1 MKKAQNIIWGLVLI
15 AAGVIFALNSFE
27 IVNIDLFFDG
37 WWTLFIIIPSIVG
50 IFTEPKKLGNIT
62 WLAFGVILLLCCRDV
77 ISFDILWKLLP
88 AIIIVLLGAKMI
100 YKAIRIRKAPQP
112 REFEGHINI
121 DTAIFA
127 GHEINYNGKVF
138 EGAKL
143 VAVFGGTELDL
154 RSAIIEKDCSI
165 RAVGIFGGVDIL
177 LPSNVNVEVFSTSVF
192 GGVSNKKSNSQS
204 NTVTVY
210 VDATGL
216 FGGVDI
222 E

>member
-1 MKKAQNIIWGLVLI
+1 MKKVKNIIWGIILI

-27 IVNIDLFFDG
+27 IVDIDLFFDG

-50 IFTEPKKLGNIT
+50 IFTEPKRLSNIT
-62 WLAFGVILLLCCRDV
+62 WLVLGVVLLLCCRDV

-88 AIIIVLLGAKMI
+88 AIIIVLLGVKII
-100 YKAIRIRKAPQP
+100 YKAFRIKKAPRRP
-112 REFEGHINI
+112 EADSHINV
-121 DTAIFA
+121 DAAVFA
-127 GHEINYNGKVF
+127 GHEINYNGKIF

-154 RSAIIEKDCSI
+154 RGAIIEKDCTI

-177 LPSNVNVEVFSTSVF
+177 LPDSVNVEVFSTSVF
-192 GGVSNKKSNSQS
+192 GGVSNKKASSQG
-204 NTVTVY
+204 NAVTVY
-210 VDATGL
+210 IDATCM
-216 FGGVDI
+216 FGGIDI